1 MYSCLLVVLA
11 VTWDVP
17 GYWWKGYSSECVL
30 TIKNVKFTI
39 FFNLETLCWIVFLS
53 IFKDFVLEQNSQSCQ
68 TLEGGTEPSF
78 NNVYGKLFPQN
89 ESRPTYSCIHTGN
102 VRICSNTN
110 CNIDWRDTF
119 RSVQIDLLVANG
131 ADVKRTSQETVGIW
145 SNSIVANE
153 SQGHCWLTFKVYSIP
168 LNL

>member
-11 VTWDVP
+11 VTGDVT
-17 GYWWKGYSSECVL
+17 GYWWKGYSSDCDL
-30 TIKNVKFTI
+30 TIKCVKFTI
-39 FFNLETLCWIVFLS
+39 WYNLEIFCKIFLYS
-53 IFKDFVLEQNSQSCQ
+53 LKILYWDKKKIFFQSFQ

-89 ESRPTYSCIHTGN
+89 ESRPTYSWSTQERGYDKLQY
-102 VRICSNTN
+102 S
-110 CNIDWRDTF
+110 DTL
-119 RSVQIDLLVANG
+119 VVLDLLVANG

-153 SQGHCWLTFKVYSIP
+153 SQGHCWLTFSPFESLK
-168 LNL
+168 NLI